1 MSHRAGWGLRL
12 RPDRFARVRTPT
24 RAMRSL
30 RECIPAGQ
38 KRRGFPLERRFRAD
52 VVSRLNSPSRFRNSR
67 SFKVSK
73 PRKQYTHG
81 CVEERIPVA
90 PCRQR
95 CRGAF
100 AESYKP
106 DSIVRNGLKPIGN
119 RMRCERVYHHEGE
132 YCIITGIGTNG
143 FIVSA
148 YPAGSTRRRKSRQA
162 PHARAAGQA
171 QRPHRRAERRFLR
184 RGRPGDAARRG
195 VAAGEQANLIL
206 ATTALHIRSTGF

>member
-1 MSHRAGWGLRL
+1 MSHGAGWGFACVQIDLRA
-12 RPDRFARVRTPT
+12 FETPT

-30 RECIPAGQ
+30 RERIPDGQ
-38 KRRGFPLERRFRAD
+38 KQREFPLERRFRAD
-52 VVSRLNSPSRFRNSR
+52 VASRLNSPSRFRNSR

-73 PRKQYTHG
+73 PRRQYTHG
-81 CVEERIPVA
+81 CVEGRIPVA

-95 CRGAF
+95 CQGAF

-106 DSIVRNGLKPIGN
+106 GSIVRNGLKPIGN
-119 RMRCERVYHHEGE
+119 RMRCERVYHYEGE

-148 YPAGSTRRRKSRQA
+148 YPAGSTRRRRRLTSPACSGR
-162 PHARAAGQA
+162 RSA
-171 QRPHRRAERRFLR
+171 QRPHRRAERRPLR

-195 VAAGEQANLIL
+195 VVAGEQANLIL